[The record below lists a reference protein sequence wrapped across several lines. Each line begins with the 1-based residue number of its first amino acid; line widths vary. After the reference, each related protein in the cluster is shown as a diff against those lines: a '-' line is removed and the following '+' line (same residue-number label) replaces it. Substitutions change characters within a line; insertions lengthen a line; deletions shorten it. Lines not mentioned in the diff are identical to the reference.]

1 MSLKAI
7 QSKLGLNPD
16 GIFGPNTAKAIQKH
30 FGIGEN
36 YAAHFLAQCGHETGH
51 WRLFEENLNYSK
63 TALLRVFGKY
73 FNEAKAEQFQNKPV
87 DIANIVYGGRMGN
100 TEPGDGWKYRG
111 RGAIQLTGKWNYEAF
126 AKHISNP
133 SIVENPDLV
142 TTEYALESAKF
153 FFDRNNV
160 WRHCNSID
168 PINIQN
174 VTKAVNG
181 GFNGLKER
189 EELTK
194 KYYQWLINP

>member
-7 QSKLGLNPD
+7 QTKIGLNPD
-16 GIFGPNTAKAIQKH
+16 GIFGTKTAKAIQNH
-30 FGIGEN
+30 FGFGPIQ
-36 YAAHFLAQCGHETGH
+36 AAHFLAQCSHETGH

-63 TALLRVFGKY
+63 NALLRVFPKY
-73 FNEAKAEQFQNKPV
+73 FNESKAEQFQNKPQ

-100 TEPGDGWKYRG
+100 TEPNDGWKYRG
-111 RGAIQLTGKWNYEAF
+111 RGAVQLTGKWNYEAF
-126 AKHISNP
+126 AKSINRPEIVTNP
-133 SIVENPDLV
+133 NLV
-142 TTEYALESAKF
+142 ITEYPLESAKF
-153 FFDRNNV
+153 FFDRNNI

-168 PINIQN
+168 NVSIQN

-194 KYYQWLINP
+194 KYYQWLTV